1 MWIMNTIFAINQN
14 SQLLL
19 LEDVII
25 RQELELLSRMI
36 TFSTS
41 RIYFLLLLINN
52 ALRSTMKA
60 TIAKGALSSGGS

>member
-1 MWIMNTIFAINQN
+1 MWIMITIFAINQN

-25 RQELELLSRMI
+25 RQELELLSRII
-36 TFSTS
+36 TSSTS

-60 TIAKGALSSGGS
+60 TIAKGALSPGGS